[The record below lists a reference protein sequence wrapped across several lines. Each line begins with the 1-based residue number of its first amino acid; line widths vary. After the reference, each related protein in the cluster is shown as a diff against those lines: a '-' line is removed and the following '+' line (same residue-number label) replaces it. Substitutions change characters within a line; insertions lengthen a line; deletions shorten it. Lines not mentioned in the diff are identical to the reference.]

1 MAHIKQKR
9 GSILAECAIAIGM
22 LVAVAGTLSVLA
34 GGLSRARTKLRE
46 TTSRR
51 LVIES
56 TGERLLAMDYEAV
69 DDAAKVYEGEYRLV
83 ITVESLE
90 MQGVAGKRVTI
101 RAVGGKLEPLTL
113 WRFPSVLKAETNEDV

>member
-1 MAHIKQKR
+1 MAHMKQKR

-46 TTSRR
+46 ATSRR

-69 DDAAKVYEGEYRLV
+69 DDAAKVYEGEYGLV
-83 ITVESLE
+83 IAVESQKV
-90 MQGVAGKRVTI
+90 QGVIGKRVTI
-101 RAVGGKLEPLTL
+101 RAAEGKAESLTL
-113 WRFPSVLKAETNEDV
+113 WRFPSVSNSGDE